1 MVVSLWDVA
10 DHSTSTLIASF
21 YRAWLAGAS
30 KGRALRAAQLQ
41 MLRNLR
47 VGRVTVATAAG
58 PIVLPEHPI
67 FWAGFSLIG
76 EPD

>member
-1 MVVSLWDVA
+1 VEG
-10 DHSTSTLIASF
+10 F
-21 YRAWLAGAS
+21 YRGWLTGAS
-30 KGRALRAAQLQ
+30 KSRALRSAQLQ

-47 VGRVTVATAAG
+47 AGRITVATAAG
-58 PIVLPEHPI
+58 PVVLPEHPV